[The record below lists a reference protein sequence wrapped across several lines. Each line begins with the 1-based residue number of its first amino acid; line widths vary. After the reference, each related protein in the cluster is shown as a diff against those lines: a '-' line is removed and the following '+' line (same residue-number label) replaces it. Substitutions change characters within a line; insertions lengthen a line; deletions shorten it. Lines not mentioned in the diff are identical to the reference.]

1 MGCKVMILDEKIK
14 MFLMA
19 EAVSV
24 KLTPLAK
31 SSVRLQDVWEKEEL
45 DNLIDKMASNNKSE
59 YKYEISLIRKDKNK
73 KVMVYRRGDEQTK
86 RNMNKEGIDMFKK
99 EITGL
104 LNGTGMKVV
113 GDAKSA
119 DWVSIVISA

>member
-1 MGCKVMILDEKIK
+1 
-14 MFLMA
+14 MA

-31 SSVRLQDVWEKEEL
+31 SSVRLQDVWEKDEL
-45 DNLIDKMASNNKSE
+45 DNLVDKMASNNKSE